1 MKNKIK
7 YIIPLVII
15 LGVLS
20 YLFLTPIGALRLA
33 VLRNGYPINALNLRV
48 DYSLCRPPIDAVGK
62 QTVYTIKNYP
72 IEKKTQ
78 TPLDSWI
85 ISKYGIFY
93 WGEYYMV

>member
-7 YIIPLVII
+7 YIILIVII
-15 LGVLS
+15 LGVLT

-33 VLRNGYPINALNLRV
+33 VLRNGYPINALNLSV
-48 DYSLCRPPIDAVGK
+48 DYSLCRQPIDVVGK
-62 QTVYTIKNYP
+62 QTFYTIIDCP
-72 IEKKTQ
+72 IEEKTQ

-85 ISKYGIFY
+85 ISKYGILY